1 MKCEECPAGWEDR
14 SYEGECN
21 ACGCLILGNDMF
33 DDKCKLSANEIDKRL
48 AQLKAY
54 EEGKI
59 DRPQWVAN
67 RFIRELDDKWQFG
80 HSLGIFLP
88 GFPPPRMHN
97 GCYES
102 IFSGMGLNDSVEMIE
117 NRVRRN
123 YEEGARTP
131 DELLDEFYGM
141 DIKKGGC
148 E

>member
-1 MKCEECPAGWEDR
+1 MKCENCPAGWEDM

-33 DDKCKLSANEIDKRL
+33 DDDCSLSADEIDKRL

-59 DRPQWVAN
+59 DRPQWIAN
-67 RFIRELDDKWQFG
+67 RFIRELDHHWWPG

-88 GFPPPRMHN
+88 PFPPPRMYK
-97 GCYES
+97 GCYDS
-102 IFSGMGLNDSVEMIE
+102 IYSSMGLSDSVEMIE
-117 NRVRRN
+117 RRVRRN

-131 DELLDEFYGM
+131 DELLDEYYGT
-141 DIKKGGC
+141 DLGGRK